1 MTTARVNM
9 VIRIEED
16 FQSLTEKLKAL
27 SFTLNKRGALVWTNV
42 FDRSQQ
48 LFIQPLVEGSINYNI
63 NYIGNTDNVSA
74 ILLRALDTFQTQV
87 CQVHYNLFLDDYS
100 VVACTKKAKKKW
112 RETNPRIFDCYI
124 TRDFKDLTCLLMDD
138 KITFHTR
145 EVKTLERVNKAL
157 EQCVQ
162 QSECFMELQPYDLF
176 TFESFIPEQKSGEV
190 LYA

>member
-1 MTTARVNM
+1 
-9 VIRIEED
+9 
-16 FQSLTEKLKAL
+16 
-27 SFTLNKRGALVWTNV
+27 
-42 FDRSQQ
+42 
-48 LFIQPLVEGSINYNI
+48 
-63 NYIGNTDNVSA
+63 
-74 ILLRALDTFQTQV
+74 
-87 CQVHYNLFLDDYS
+87 
-100 VVACTKKAKKKW
+100 
-112 RETNPRIFDCYI
+112 
-124 TRDFKDLTCLLMDD
+124 MDD